1 MQRRQFLATIPA
13 LPLITPEL
21 GEDHRLTTPPR
32 LKPGDTVGL
41 ITPGSYITD
50 DGLKKAVKNI
60 ESLGLKVKKGR
71 HLRAE
76 NGFTAG
82 TDTERLADLH
92 AMFAD
97 PEVKG
102 IWCARGGYGCGRLL
116 PLIDYKLIRR
126 NPKILIGYS
135 DITALAIAITKQTG
149 LVTYH
154 GPVGSSDFTDF
165 TLSYLK
171 GAVMEGDR
179 FAPIIRP
186 EVTPEGS
193 VYETYTITPGRA
205 TGPLWGG
212 NLSLLA
218 SLVGTDYA
226 PPVKGSLLFIEDIG
240 EDPYRIDRML
250 TQLRQA
256 WDLRRCAGIALG
268 VFKGCEADPDDRSLT
283 LRETLTE
290 RLGGLGVPVAY
301 GLPIG
306 HIADMCTLP
315 LGVRAEMDTGAM
327 RLRIM
332 G

>member
-1 MQRRQFLATIPA
+1 MQRRSFLATLPA
-13 LPLITPEL
+13 LPLCTPSL
-21 GEDHRLTTPPR
+21 GETRRLITPPR

-50 DGLKKAVKNI
+50 DGLQKAIKNI
-60 ESLGLKVKKGR
+60 ESLGLKVKRGK

-82 TDTERLADLH
+82 TDAERLADLH

-97 PEVKG
+97 PEVQG

-116 PLIDYKLIRR
+116 PLIDYKLIRS

-135 DITALAIAITKQTG
+135 DITALAIAITKETG

-165 TLSYLK
+165 TLGHLK
-171 GAVMEGDR
+171 RAVMKGGV
-179 FAPIIRP
+179 FAPILRP
-186 EVTPEGS
+186 ETIPEGS

-218 SLVGTDYA
+218 SLAGTDYA

-240 EDPYRIDRML
+240 ENPYRIDRML

-256 WDLRRCAGIALG
+256 WGLDRCAGIALG

-290 RLGGLGVPVAY
+290 RFGDLGVPVAY
-301 GLPIG
+301 GFPIG
-306 HIADMCTLP
+306 HIPDMCTLP
-315 LGVRAEMDTGAM
+315 LGVRGEMDTGQM
-327 RLRIM
+327 RLRVL

>member
-1 MQRRQFLATIPA
+1 MQRRKFLATLPA
-13 LPLITPEL
+13 LPLLTPDLAEV
-21 GEDHRLTTPPR
+21 RRSTTPPR

-50 DGLKKAVKNI
+50 GGLKKAIKNI
-60 ESLGLKVKKGR
+60 ESLGLKVKQGNN
-71 HLRAE
+71 LRAE

-82 TDTERLADLH
+82 TDAERLADLH
-92 AMFAD
+92 TMFAD
-97 PEVKG
+97 PTVQA

-135 DITALAIAITKQTG
+135 DITALAIAITKKTG

-154 GPVGSSDFTDF
+154 GPAGSSDFTDF
-165 TLSYLK
+165 TVGYLK
-171 GAVMEGDR
+171 QAVMAGEAY
-179 FAPIIRP
+179 APVVRP
-186 EVTPEGS
+186 ETSPEGS

-218 SLVGTDYA
+218 ASVGTAFA
-226 PPVKGSLLFIEDIG
+226 PTTKGSLFFIEDIG

-250 TQLRQA
+250 TQLLQA
-256 WDLRRCAGIALG
+256 WDLRQCAGIALG

-290 RLGGLGVPVAY
+290 RLGNLGVPVAY
-301 GLPIG
+301 GFPIG
-306 HIADMCTLP
+306 HIADMCTIP
-315 LGVRAEMDTGAM
+315 LSVNAEMNTGTM
-327 RLRIM
+327 RLRI
-332 G
+332 GV

>member
-1 MQRRQFLATIPA
+1 MQRRRFFAALPTLPA
-13 LPLITPEL
+13 LAS
-21 GEDHRLTTPPR
+21 GGGVYRRLTVPPR
-32 LKPGDTVGL
+32 LRAGDTVGL
-41 ITPGSYITD
+41 VTPGSYITD
-50 DGLKKAVKNI
+50 AGLEKAVVI
-60 ESLGLKVKKGR
+60 LESLGLRVKRGK

-82 TDTERLADLH
+82 TDAERLADLH

-97 PEVKG
+97 PGVRAV
-102 IWCARGGYGCGRLL
+102 WCARGGYGCGRLL
-116 PLIDYKLIRR
+116 PQIDYKLIRR

-135 DITALAIAITKQTG
+135 DITALAIAITKETG

-154 GPVGSSDFTDF
+154 GPVASSDFTDF
-165 TLSYLK
+165 TLGHLR
-171 GAVMEGDR
+171 GAVLAGGQYL
-179 FAPIIRP
+179 PVTRP
-186 EVTPEGS
+186 AATPEGS
-193 VYETYTITPGRA
+193 VYAGYTIRAGRA

-218 SLVGTDYA
+218 ASAGTDYA
-226 PPVKGSLLFIEDIG
+226 PPVRGSLLFIEEIG
-240 EDPYRIDRML
+240 ESPYRIDRML

-268 VFKGCEADPDDRSLT
+268 VFRGCEANTDDRSLT

-290 RLGGLGVPVAY
+290 RLGDLGVPVAY

-306 HIADMCTLP
+306 HIPEMCTLP
-315 LGVRAEMDTGAM
+315 MGVRAELDTEAL

-332 G
+332 A